1 MSAALAYISGRDAVA
16 PTNLIHH
23 LGDFADRNSLQIHF
37 CYGEVESPVNS
48 EGGERVCV
56 LGGCGEGH
64 QGFTHHV
71 ARFERYHALPQFIQP
86 GTLQQRFRI
95 YRHLRLS
102 KKSLGHMCLNS
113 ASVIYKLAKA
123 FNWSKMNEMS
133 EELMSVDS
141 VASVV
146 SPRALA
152 MTTEIDIP
160 DIQRGLVWNPT
171 QIAELWKSIFEG
183 YPIGALTVY
192 SQEDKWQLID
202 GQQRWHAIK
211 LGLHPDEKQKA
222 MTILWTVWEKKQDES
237 WNFVHLMV
245 STRRHPWGF
254 VWNKTDDHLERLSH
268 PKMIEAWNKML
279 PNEVRNDSFELPTLA
294 AAQNYFLKDNNTHKW
309 IPLHELLSEEHTT
322 NDNVIEAIRSSEQ
335 VAAWR
340 ERVDSAFIPLIR
352 FNLQENVKADRNRIH
367 ELFTRINKGGT
378 PISSVDYTYSTLC
391 SYLGQ
396 KFKDSI
402 NEIAEN
408 FMPPNRVA
416 RLYARLKYAEDEEKR
431 TSGILLEPPHASYW
445 NDKEY
450 DPEIGDAI
458 CGAIRYAKEMYS
470 QIGIPQTVYLQSRG
484 DEWLTVVIRCIRRF
498 PDIIKKGVNKEKDL
512 LCMLPYVVCRDPGY
526 HAKFCERFD
535 EALNYDEALK
545 NAEPK
550 SLIEMLA
557 IGVAYAACFSIET
570 GMYPVSSPKKPT
582 IMREYPYEDEWL
594 HVLCNPNNE
603 PLLHF
608 LQKSYMS
615 KMLKEECGFYPHE
628 TATWGEAM
636 NRPWDIDHIVP
647 RSRWWLLQPEELM
660 FREALPNKQILY
672 YRSNREKQ
680 DAYIGVPA
688 DDDISPDKDFCY
700 SGAVQSETETKP
712 RKKYYGW
719 KGANVFGERP
729 GRLTTKTENDNKEK
743 YNESLQAYKDVVNS
757 RFSAMVERL
766 FKELPLKELIQA
778 INALPESAPC
788 CLQLPIEL
796 WRHLEGRDDL
806 TWCSVRHDQSKQ
818 QIIAT
823 KDFYHSL
830 CHWLAVGKEENNAFR
845 CVCWHL
851 SDAKTL
857 HVKIGQ
863 RRCPNQ
869 TVSEWRDG
877 TPSGIRRNDWWVEAS
892 FSSITSEQIE
902 QKLDDI
908 CAKK

>member
-1 MSAALAYISGRDAVA
+1 MDV
-16 PTNLIHH
+16 
-23 LGDFADRNSLQIHF
+23 
-37 CYGEVESPVNS
+37 
-48 EGGERVCV
+48 
-56 LGGCGEGH
+56 
-64 QGFTHHV
+64 
-71 ARFERYHALPQFIQP
+71 
-86 GTLQQRFRI
+86 
-95 YRHLRLS
+95 
-102 KKSLGHMCLNS
+102 
-113 ASVIYKLAKA
+113 
-123 FNWSKMNEMS
+123 MS
-133 EELMSVDS
+133 EQLLREDS

-146 SPRALA
+146 SPRVLA
-152 MTTEIDIP
+152 VTTEIDIP
-160 DIQRGLVWNPT
+160 DVQRGLVWNPT

-192 SQEDKWQLID
+192 RQEDNWQLID

-222 MTILWTVWEKKQDES
+222 MTILWTVWEKKQDKWE
-237 WNFVHLMV
+237 FKHLMV

-268 PKMIEAWNKML
+268 PEMIAVWDNML
-279 PNEVRNDSFELPTLA
+279 PSKERKDPFELPNLVQA
-294 AAQNYFLKDNNTHKW
+294 HDYLIKNNTHKW

-322 NDNVIEAIRSSEQ
+322 NDNIIEAIRSSEQ

-340 ERVDSAFIPLIR
+340 KRVDSAFIPLIS
-352 FNLQENVKADRNRIH
+352 FNLQKNVTAPKNRIH

-378 PISSVDYTYSTLC
+378 QISAVDYTYSTLC
-391 SYLGQ
+391 SYLG
-396 KFKDSI
+396 KEFKDNI
-402 NEIAEN
+402 NKIAKN

-416 RLYARLKYAEDEEKR
+416 RLYARLKYAEDEEKK

-450 DPEIGDAI
+450 DHEIGK
-458 CGAIRYAKEMYS
+458 AIRYAKLMYS
-470 QIGIPQTVYLQSRG
+470 QIGIPKTVYLQSRG
-484 DEWLTVVIRCIRRF
+484 DEWLTVVIRCIIRCIRRF
-498 PDIIKKGVNKEKDL
+498 PAIIRKSGQKEMNL

-526 HAKFCERFD
+526 HGKFCERF
-535 EALNYDEALK
+535 DEALK

-570 GMYPVSSPKKPT
+570 GMYPVSSRKEAV

-608 LQKSYMS
+608 LQRSYMCR
-615 KMLKEECGFYPHE
+615 MLRPKCGFYPHE

-647 RSRWWLLQPEELM
+647 QSRWWLLQREEELM
-660 FREALPNKQILY
+660 FRESLPNKQILY
-672 YRSNREKQ
+672 YRRNREKQ

-688 DDDISPDKDFCY
+688 EDSISPENDFCY
-700 SGAVQSETETKP
+700 PDNCDWNGAK
-712 RKKYYGW
+712 
-719 KGANVFGERP
+719 VFGERP
-729 GRLTTKTENDNKEK
+729 GRLTTQTENKNKEE
-743 YNESLQAYKDVVNS
+743 YNKSLQAYKKVVNS

-766 FKELPLKELIQA
+766 FKELPLEELIQA

-806 TWCSVRHDQSKQ
+806 TWCSVRHNQSKQ
-818 QIIAT
+818 QIIKT

-851 SDAKTL
+851 TDAQTL
-857 HVKIGQ
+857 RAETGD
-863 RRCPNQ
+863 RRLPDQ
-869 TVSEWRDG
+869 TASEWRNGASPDA
-877 TPSGIRRNDWWVEAS
+877 RRDDWWVEAS

>member
-1 MSAALAYISGRDAVA
+1 
-16 PTNLIHH
+16 
-23 LGDFADRNSLQIHF
+23 
-37 CYGEVESPVNS
+37 
-48 EGGERVCV
+48 
-56 LGGCGEGH
+56 
-64 QGFTHHV
+64 
-71 ARFERYHALPQFIQP
+71 
-86 GTLQQRFRI
+86 
-95 YRHLRLS
+95 
-102 KKSLGHMCLNS
+102 
-113 ASVIYKLAKA
+113 
-123 FNWSKMNEMS
+123 MNEN
-133 EELMSVDS
+133 S

-152 MTTEIDIP
+152 VTTEIDIP
-160 DIQRGLVWNPT
+160 DVQRGLVWNPT

-192 SQEDKWQLID
+192 KQEDKWQLID

-254 VWNKTDDHLERLSH
+254 AWNKPGDRLERLSH

-279 PNEVRNDSFELPTLA
+279 PNEVRKDPFELPNLVQA
-294 AAQNYFLKDNNTHKW
+294 HDYLIKNNTHKW
-309 IPLHELLSEEHTT
+309 IPLHELLSEELTT
-322 NDNVIEAIRSSEQ
+322 NDNVIEAIRNSEQ
-335 VAAWR
+335 VKAWR

-352 FNLQENVKADRNRIH
+352 FNLQKNVTAPKNRIH

-391 SYLGQ
+391 SYLG
-396 KFKDSI
+396 KTFKDSI
-402 NEIAEN
+402 NEIAKN

-416 RLYARLKYAEDEEKR
+416 RLYARLKYAEDKEKR
-431 TSGILLEPPHASYW
+431 TSGILHEPPHSSYW
-445 NDKEY
+445 DGQEY
-450 DPEIGDAI
+450 DKTIGD
-458 CGAIRYAKEMYS
+458 AIRYAKWMYS
-470 QIGIPQTVYLQSRG
+470 QIGIPQTVYLQADG

-498 PDIIKKGVNKEKDL
+498 HAIIQESGQKEVNL

-535 EALNYDEALK
+535 EALK

-550 SLIEMLA
+550 SLIEILA

-570 GMYPVSSPKKPT
+570 GMYPVSSPKEAV

-615 KMLKEECGFYPHE
+615 KMLQEKCGFYPHE

-647 RSRWWLLQPEELM
+647 RSRWWLLQKEEELM
-660 FREALPNKQILY
+660 FRESLPNKQILY
-672 YRSNREKQ
+672 YRRNREKQ
-680 DAYIGVPA
+680 DAYIGVPEE
-688 DDDISPDKDFCY
+688 DSKSPDKDFCY
-700 SGAVQSETETKP
+700 PDNCDWNGAKAFSV
-712 RKKYYGW
+712 
-719 KGANVFGERP
+719 RP

-757 RFSAMVERL
+757 RFSTMVERL
-766 FKELPLKELIQA
+766 FKELPLEELIQA

-818 QIIAT
+818 QIIEN

-830 CHWLAVGKEENNAFR
+830 CHWLAVGKEENNAFT

-851 SDAKTL
+851 TDAETL
-857 HVKIGQ
+857 HVETGQ

-877 TPSGIRRNDWWVEAS
+877 TPSGARRNDWWVEEERFRS
-892 FSSITSEQIE
+892 LTCNMSNDVISIMEKYPAPSAQSPRGKE
-902 QKLDDI
+902 
-908 CAKK
+908 

>member
-1 MSAALAYISGRDAVA
+1 
-16 PTNLIHH
+16 
-23 LGDFADRNSLQIHF
+23 
-37 CYGEVESPVNS
+37 
-48 EGGERVCV
+48 
-56 LGGCGEGH
+56 
-64 QGFTHHV
+64 
-71 ARFERYHALPQFIQP
+71 
-86 GTLQQRFRI
+86 
-95 YRHLRLS
+95 
-102 KKSLGHMCLNS
+102 
-113 ASVIYKLAKA
+113 
-123 FNWSKMNEMS
+123 MNEN
-133 EELMSVDS
+133 S

-146 SPRALA
+146 SPRVLA
-152 MTTEIDIP
+152 TTTEIDIP
-160 DIQRGLVWNPT
+160 DVQRGLVWNPT

-192 SQEDKWQLID
+192 KQEDKWQLID

-211 LGLHPDEKQKA
+211 LGLHPDEKQEA
-222 MTILWTVWEKKQDES
+222 MTILWTVWEEKQDKS

-268 PKMIEAWNKML
+268 PEMIAAWNKML
-279 PNEVRNDSFELPTLA
+279 PSKDRKDSFELPTLER
-294 AAQNYFLKDNNTHKW
+294 AQKYLKDNSTHKW
-309 IPLHELLSEEHTT
+309 IPLHELLSEGDTPG
-322 NDNVIEAIRSSEQ
+322 DPVVQAIRSSAQ
-335 VAAWR
+335 VVTWR
-340 ERVDSAFIPLIR
+340 ERVESPFIPLIR
-352 FNLQENVKADRNRIH
+352 FNLQEKVEADRNRIH

-378 PISSVDYTYSTLC
+378 QISAVDYTYSTLC
-391 SYLGQ
+391 SYLG
-396 KFKDSI
+396 KDFKKGI
-402 NEIAEN
+402 NKIAEN

-431 TSGILLEPPHASYW
+431 TSGILHEPPHASYW

-450 DPEIGDAI
+450 DPEIGEAI
-458 CGAIRYAKEMYS
+458 KSAKEMYLS
-470 QIGIPQTVYLQSRG
+470 IGIPQTVYLQSRG

-498 PDIIKKGVNKEKDL
+498 RDSDIIPNSEREEKNL
-512 LCMLPYVVCRDPGY
+512 LCMLPYVVCRDPSY

-535 EALNYDEALK
+535 EALK
-545 NAEPK
+545 NAKPK

-557 IGVAYAACFSIET
+557 IGVAYAACYSIET
-570 GMYPVSSPKKPT
+570 GMYPVSTPKTPT

-608 LQKSYMS
+608 LQKTYMN
-615 KMLKEECGFYPHE
+615 KMLEEKCGFYPHE

-647 RSRWWLLQPEELM
+647 RSRWWLLQREEELM
-660 FREALPNKQILY
+660 FRESLPNKQILY

-680 DAYIGVPA
+680 DEYIGVPA

-700 SGAVQSETETKP
+700 SGAVQRETETEP

-719 KGANVFGERP
+719 EEANVFDKPRP
-729 GRLTTKTENDNKEK
+729 GRLTTQTENVNKEK
-743 YNESLQAYKDVVNS
+743 YNESLQAYKIVVNS

-766 FKELPLKELIQA
+766 FEELPLEELIQA

-788 CLQLPIEL
+788 CLQLPIKL
-796 WRHLEGRDDL
+796 WSDYLQDRTDL

-818 QIIAT
+818 QIIET

-830 CHWLAVGKEENNAFR
+830 CHWLAVGKEENHAFS

-851 SDAKTL
+851 TDAENL
-857 HVKIGQ
+857 HVETGR

-869 TVSEWRDG
+869 TVSEWRNG
-877 TPSGIRRNDWWVEAS
+877 TPSGARRNDWWVEDS
-892 FSSITSEQIE
+892 FHSSTARTSEDSVGEIAR
-902 QKLDDI
+902 KLSDI
-908 CAKK
+908 